1 MLAAQPMSE
10 APDMSIPRLPAP
22 TLTVAEAAS
31 APPPAADVTTY
42 PDLVGP
48 SNAPPIPEVEEPQ
61 TPAEAAMEAVQ
72 AAARA
77 YEQLRAAD
85 RVLHFELTETG
96 MRIEV
101 FDGEGKLLRQ
111 IPPTEALALAAGRE
125 QPWLA

>member
-1 MLAAQPMSE
+1 
-10 APDMSIPRLPAP
+10 MSIPRLPAP

-48 SNAPPIPEVEEPQ
+48 SKAPPIAEIEEPK

-72 AAARA
+72 TAARA

-85 RVLHFELTETG
+85 RALHFELTETG

>member
-1 MLAAQPMSE
+1 
-10 APDMSIPRLPAP
+10 MSIPRLPAP
-22 TLTVAEAAS
+22 IVAVPEAAG
-31 APPPAADVTTY
+31 PPPAADVTTY
-42 PDLVGP
+42 PELA
-48 SNAPPIPEVEEPQ
+48 APASPLAEAQRRDEPD
-61 TPAEAAMEAVQ
+61 TPAEVALEAVQ

-77 YEQLRAAD
+77 YEELRAAD

-125 QPWLA
+125 HPWLA

>member
-1 MLAAQPMSE
+1 
-10 APDMSIPRLPAP
+10 
-22 TLTVAEAAS
+22 
-31 APPPAADVTTY
+31 
-42 PDLVGP
+42 
-48 SNAPPIPEVEEPQ
+48 
-61 TPAEAAMEAVQ
+61 MEAVQ

-85 RVLHFELTETG
+85 RVLHFEMTDTG